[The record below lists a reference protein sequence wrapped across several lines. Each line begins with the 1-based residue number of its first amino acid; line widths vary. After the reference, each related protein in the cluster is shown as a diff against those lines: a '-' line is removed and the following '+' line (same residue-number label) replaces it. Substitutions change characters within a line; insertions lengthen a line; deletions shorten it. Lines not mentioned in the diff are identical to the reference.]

1 MSRRAEQ
8 VLRLVL
14 KGPHTPSPSQA
25 TAPAPTGTTTHTQ
38 HQQARGKGKVFATT
52 HCCAKG
58 RTWSSRQP
66 IMRETVRSAFT
77 AKEMKPVRCLRAE
90 KAEPARSEEKEACL
104 GGGCGADRCWKRK
117 QARRRAA
124 RGSGCNRNK
133 YKPHLRGHTQRHSD
147 SQLSKCQRTLR
158 AQQVSARAARSF
170 DLETRSRTDRSMSP
184 TSTLVGSLAPRRR
197 ARALAQLP
205 SFRDGAKRGSVLE
218 CGMPRCAAAFPPA
231 AAGGARVAPWASR
244 SMKISLTIEWS
255 CRCSFCS

>member
-104 GGGCGADRCWKRK
+104 GGGCGADRYAGRES
-117 QARRRAA
+117 RPGGGRRAS
-124 RGSGCNRNK
+124 SGCNRNK

-170 DLETRSRTDRSMSP
+170 DLETRSRTDGSIDVTYEYRPWLDLSP
-184 TSTLVGSLAPRRR
+184 RAAAR
-197 ARALAQLP
+197 AR
-205 SFRDGAKRGSVLE
+205 
-218 CGMPRCAAAFPPA
+218 
-231 AAGGARVAPWASR
+231 
-244 SMKISLTIEWS
+244 
-255 CRCSFCS
+255 